1 MFVVDDSRSMG
12 DMRRASREKHESEVA
27 DYIDLLGYMVKHCDR
42 DGIDL
47 HYFNSTNVVKGRKEV
62 TPLVSSVN
70 GTKFAGL
77 SNPQGTLRGI
87 LEAYIRKLKAYTTEC
102 ADNQKRSRR
111 MSKLFSADP
120 KLPTPLS
127 VYVLTDG
134 VWESPDSPGGEYI
147 DDTIEELIEA
157 LRSAGCKRVQVGIQ
171 FIRFGSH
178 TYGVQRLEALDR
190 LGTAH
195 GMEL

>member
-1 MFVVDDSRSMG
+1 MG
-12 DMRRASREKHESEVA
+12 KMRRASRDKHESGVA
-27 DYIDLLGYMVKHCDR
+27 DYIDLLGYMVKSYDP

-47 HYFNSTNVVKGRKEV
+47 HYFHSREVIKRCKEV
-62 TPLVSSVN
+62 KRLVSSVN
-70 GTKFAGL
+70 GKKFEGL

-87 LEAYIRKLKAYTTEC
+87 LEAYTRKLKAYTTES
-102 ADNQKRSRR
+102 ADYRKRIRR
-111 MSKLFSADP
+111 MSKLFSAAP
-120 KLPTPLS
+120 KLPNPLS

-134 VWESPDSPGGEYI
+134 VWESPDSAGGEYI
-147 DDTIEELIEA
+147 DDTIKELIEA

-178 TYGVQRLEALDR
+178 TYGVERLEALDR
-190 LGTAH
+190 LGTTH